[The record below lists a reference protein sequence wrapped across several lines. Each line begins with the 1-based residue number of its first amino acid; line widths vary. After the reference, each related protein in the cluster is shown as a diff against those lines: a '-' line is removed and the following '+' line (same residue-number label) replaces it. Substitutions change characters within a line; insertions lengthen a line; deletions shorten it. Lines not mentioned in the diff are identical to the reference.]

1 MISYLSSV
9 FVFKMFWQ
17 FVKIIITLY
26 LSKNCNFQVTVNFKT
41 KTDETFEKKVLF
53 TFVVSHSYQ
62 TRDYPFQEKLI
73 CVN

>member
-26 LSKNCNFQVTVNFKT
+26 LSENCNFQVTVNFKT

-62 TRDYPFQEKLI
+62 TRDYTFQEKRI